1 MIFAARPLPITNEVP
16 FTIISKGPFKGALF
30 FFNIF
35 TPGTIPKFARRLL
48 AWIPAF
54 TLNTVIIS
62 PFSHSVKHLINGV
75 WKISFLI
82 CFSGIELII
91 QNHLK

>member
-1 MIFAARPLPITNEVP
+1 MILAARPRPITKVVP
-16 FTIISKGPFKGALF
+16 FTIIFKGPFRGAVF

-48 AWIPAF
+48 ALIQVF

-62 PFSHSVKHLINGV
+62 PFSHSVKHLINGI